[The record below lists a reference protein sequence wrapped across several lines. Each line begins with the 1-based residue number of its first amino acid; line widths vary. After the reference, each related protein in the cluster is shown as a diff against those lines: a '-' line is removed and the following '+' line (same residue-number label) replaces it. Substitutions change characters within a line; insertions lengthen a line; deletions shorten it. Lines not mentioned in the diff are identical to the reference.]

1 MKTRWHVSAH
11 PIGLLCLLAAL
22 LLMPI
27 RQLAAVL
34 LALAFHEG
42 AHLLAICL
50 CRVRHCSIEWTPLGF
65 VAQAE
70 GFSGLPAS
78 KRFWIAV
85 SGLLASGVLA
95 AVCWRLTSWH
105 PFCSLFFTA
114 NMGILLINSLPI
126 LPLDGGRVLLALA
139 THFGWERWVKRCV
152 LFFSYAIAA
161 LITTLGIYSVWIG
174 ITNPTLLVLGP
185 YLAYAARQSSLQ
197 SGEEAVQ
204 MFHQRAH
211 PANGVYPM
219 ETFAVIGQPDTLS
232 LVKILRRTSPETF
245 VLFQTIDP
253 EKGCI
258 LGSET
263 QQQMI
268 VNLLSKPVK

>member
-1 MKTRWHVSAH
+1 MKTSWHFSAH

-22 LLMPI
+22 LLKPI

-34 LALAFHEG
+34 VARALHEG
-42 AHLLAICL
+42 AHLLAIRL
-50 CRVRHCSIEWTPLGF
+50 CKVRHCSIEWTPLGF

-70 GFSGLPAS
+70 GFSALPAS
-78 KRFWIAV
+78 KRLWIAL
-85 SGLLASGVLA
+85 SGLLASGLLA
-95 AVCWRLTSWH
+95 AVSRVFLRLH
-105 PFCSLFFTA
+105 PFWYLCFTA
-114 NMGILLINSLPI
+114 NMGILLLNALPI

-139 THFGWERWVKRCV
+139 ACFGWERGAKKC
-152 LFFSYAIAA
+152 LLILSYTMAV
-161 LITTLGIYSVWIG
+161 LITALGLYSLWVRLP
-174 ITNPTLLVLGP
+174 NPTLLMLGP

-197 SGEEAVQ
+197 GGEETLQ
-204 MFHQRAH
+204 MLHQRAH

-219 ETFAVIGQPDTLS
+219 ETCAVIGHTDTLS

-253 EKGCI
+253 EKGHI
-258 LGSET
+258 LSSET